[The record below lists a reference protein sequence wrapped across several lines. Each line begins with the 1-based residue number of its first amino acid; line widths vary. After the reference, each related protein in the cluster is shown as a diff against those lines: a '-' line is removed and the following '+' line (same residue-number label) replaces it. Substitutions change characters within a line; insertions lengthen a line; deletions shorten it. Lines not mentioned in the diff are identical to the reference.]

1 MGADTKNIEKDID
14 DLPKSSANYTALTPL
29 GFLERAALV
38 HPHRPS
44 LIHGSLHYTWHH
56 TYTRCRR
63 FASALNKRSVGAGS
77 TVLSQL

>member
-1 MGADTKNIEKDID
+1 MGADIKNTEKDID
-14 DLPKSSANYTALTPL
+14 DLPKNPANYTALTPL

-44 LIHGSLHYTWHH
+44 LIHGSLHYTWHD

-63 FASALNKRSVGAGS
+63 LASALSKHSVGAGS